1 MLILYR
7 LDGIEMTLTDE
18 ISLADA
24 AGRRVG
30 WRGWAALVVLM
41 LPVLLVSVDNTVLSF
56 ALPAIALDLAPTSTQ
71 QLWIIDAY
79 PLVLAGLLVTMGTLG
94 DRFGRR
100 RMLLIGAIGF
110 AAVSVLAA
118 YATSAALL
126 IAARAAMGVF
136 GAMLMPSTLS
146 LLRSIFTHRDQRRL
160 AIAVWASMF
169 SAGAALGP
177 IVGGLLLQ
185 HFAWGSVFLLS
196 VPVLVPLLVCAPL
209 LVPES
214 RDPHPGRIDL
224 LGILLSMLTM
234 VPVVYAIKEVAVHGL
249 GVMPVVLVLTGVAF
263 GILFVRRQLA
273 SPAPMLDMRLFRH
286 GAFSGALLVN
296 LLSVI
301 ALVGFLYFVA
311 QHLQLIVGLDPMAAG
326 LSLVPGMAAMIV
338 AGLLVVPVSRRVAPR
353 IVVPLALC
361 FSVTAYVLV
370 PLTVGAGQLWML
382 AGAFVLLGIGI
393 GAAETVSNDLVL
405 ASAPPAKAG
414 AASAVSETAYEV
426 GAVLGTTVLGGILAA
441 AYRAGIVIP
450 EGVGDAAAA
459 AARETLAG
467 AMTVAEALEPAA
479 ADALRDA
486 AAHAFDAGVGI
497 TAVIGAVLVG
507 IAAVIAAT
515 TLGEVRTAPVEK

>member
-1 MLILYR
+1 
-7 LDGIEMTLTDE
+7 MTLTEE
-18 ISLADA
+18 ITLADA
-24 AGRRVG
+24 QGKRVG
-30 WRGWAALVVLM
+30 WRGWTALVVLM

-56 ALPAIALDLAPTSTQ
+56 ALPDISLSLNPSSAQ

-100 RMLLIGAIGF
+100 RMLLIGATGF
-110 AAVSVLAA
+110 ATVSVLAA
-118 YATSAALL
+118 FAPSAAWL
-126 IAARAAMGVF
+126 IAARAGMGVF

-146 LLRSIFTHRDQRRL
+146 LLRSIFTDRDQRRL

-177 IVGGLLLQ
+177 IVGGILLE
-185 HFAWGSVFLLS
+185 HFAWGSVFLMS
-196 VPVLVPLLVCAPL
+196 VPVLVPLLVLAPL

-214 RDPHPGRIDL
+214 RDPHPGRIDPL
-224 LGILLSMLTM
+224 SIALSMLAM
-234 VPVVYAIKEVAVHGL
+234 VPFVYAIKEVAVHGFGPL
-249 GVMPVVLVLTGVAF
+249 PVILAVTGVLF

-273 SPAPMLDMRLFRH
+273 ADQPMLDMRLFSR
-286 GAFSGALLVN
+286 GTFSGALLVN

-311 QHLQLIVGLDPMAAG
+311 QHLQLIVGLSPMNAG
-326 LSLVPGMAAMIV
+326 LALVPGMVAMIIS
-338 AGLLVVPVSRRVAPR
+338 GLLVVPVARRVSAR
-353 IVVPLALC
+353 IVVPVALV
-361 FSVTAYVLV
+361 FSIVAYLLV
-370 PLTVGAGQLWML
+370 PLAVGDGAL
-382 AGAFVLLGIGI
+382 ALLIGAFTLLGIGI
-393 GAAETVSNDLVL
+393 GAAETVSNDLIL

-414 AASAVSETAYEV
+414 AASAVSETAYEL
-426 GAVLGTTVLGGILAA
+426 GAVLGTAVLGGILTA
-441 AYRAGIVIP
+441 AYRSGIVLP
-450 EGVGDAAAA
+450 AGVTGGDAD

-467 AMTVAEALEPAA
+467 AMTVADRLDPATAEAL
-479 ADALRDA
+479 RTA

-515 TLGEVRTAPVEK
+515 TLKGSRTAHVEH

>member
-1 MLILYR
+1 
-7 LDGIEMTLTDE
+7 MTLTEE
-18 ISLADA
+18 ITLADA

-56 ALPAIALDLAPTSTQ
+56 ALPDIALDLAPTSTE

-100 RMLLIGAIGF
+100 RMLLIGAVGF

-118 YATSAALL
+118 FAPSAALL
-126 IAARAAMGVF
+126 IAARAGMGVF

-177 IVGGLLLQ
+177 IVGGILLE
-185 HFAWGSVFLLS
+185 HFSWGSVFLMS
-196 VPVLVPLLVCAPL
+196 VPVLVPLLILAPL

-214 RDPHPGRIDL
+214 RDPHPGRIDPVS
-224 LGILLSMLTM
+224 IAYSMLTM
-234 VPVVYAIKEVAVHGL
+234 VPIVYAIKELAVHGP
-249 GVMPVVLVLTGVAF
+249 GWMPVALTGLGAAF
-263 GILFVRRQLA
+263 GVLFVRRQLA
-273 SPAPMLDMRLFRH
+273 SPSPMLDMRLFAR
-286 GAFSGALLVN
+286 GTFSGALLVN

-311 QHLQLIVGLDPMAAG
+311 QHLQLIVGLAPMQAG
-326 LSLVPGMAAMIV
+326 FALVPGMLAMIV

-353 IVVPLALC
+353 IVVPVALG
-361 FSVTAYVLV
+361 FSVAAYLMV
-370 PLTVGAGQLWML
+370 PIAVGGGALWML
-382 AGAFVLLGIGI
+382 VGAFTLLGVGI
-393 GAAETVSNDLVL
+393 GAAETVSNDLIL

-414 AASAVSETAYEV
+414 AASAVSETAYEL
-426 GAVLGTTVLGGILAA
+426 GAVLGTAVLGGILTA

-450 EGVGDAAAA
+450 DGVDARAAE

-467 AMTVAEALEPAA
+467 AVAASAALDPATGEAL
-479 ADALRDA
+479 RTA

-497 TAVIGAVLVG
+497 TAVLGAVLVG
-507 IAAVIAAT
+507 VAAVIAAT
-515 TLGEVRTAPVEK
+515 TLGGTRTAPAPH

>member
-1 MLILYR
+1 
-7 LDGIEMTLTDE
+7 MTLTEE
-18 ISLADA
+18 ITLADA
-24 AGRRVG
+24 QGERVG
-30 WRGWAALVVLM
+30 WRGWTALVVLM

-56 ALPAIALDLAPTSTQ
+56 ALPDISLSLNPSSAQ

-100 RMLLIGAIGF
+100 RMLLIGATGF
-110 AAVSVLAA
+110 ATVSVLAA
-118 YATSAALL
+118 FAPSAAWL
-126 IAARAAMGVF
+126 IAARAGMGVF

-146 LLRSIFTHRDQRRL
+146 LLRSIFTDRDQRRL

-177 IVGGLLLQ
+177 IVGGILLE
-185 HFAWGSVFLLS
+185 HFAWGSVFLMS
-196 VPVLVPLLVCAPL
+196 VPVLVPLLVLAPL

-214 RDPHPGRIDL
+214 RDPHPGRIDPL
-224 LGILLSMLTM
+224 SIALSMLAM
-234 VPVVYAIKEVAVHGL
+234 VPFVYAIKEVAVHGFGPL
-249 GVMPVVLVLTGVAF
+249 PVILAVTGVLF

-273 SPAPMLDMRLFRH
+273 ADQPMLDMRLFSR
-286 GAFSGALLVN
+286 GTFSGALLVN

-311 QHLQLIVGLDPMAAG
+311 QHLQLIVGLSPMNAG
-326 LSLVPGMAAMIV
+326 LALVPGMVAMIIS
-338 AGLLVVPVSRRVAPR
+338 GLLVVPVARRVSAR
-353 IVVPLALC
+353 IVVPVALV
-361 FSVTAYVLV
+361 FSIVAYLLV
-370 PLTVGAGQLWML
+370 PLAVGDGAL
-382 AGAFVLLGIGI
+382 ALLIGAFTLLGIGI
-393 GAAETVSNDLVL
+393 GAAETVSNDLIL

-414 AASAVSETAYEV
+414 AASAVSETAYEL
-426 GAVLGTTVLGGILAA
+426 GAVLGTAVLGGILTA
-441 AYRAGIVIP
+441 AYRSGIVLP
-450 EGVGDAAAA
+450 AGVTGGDAD

-467 AMTVAEALEPAA
+467 AMTVADRLDPATAEAL
-479 ADALRDA
+479 RTA

-515 TLGEVRTAPVEK
+515 TLKGSRTAHVEH

>member
-1 MLILYR
+1 
-7 LDGIEMTLTDE
+7 MTLTEE
-18 ISLADA
+18 ITLADA
-24 AGRRVG
+24 QGKRVG
-30 WRGWAALVVLM
+30 WRGWTALVVLM

-56 ALPAIALDLAPTSTQ
+56 ALPDISLSLNPSSAQ

-100 RMLLIGAIGF
+100 RMLLIGATGF
-110 AAVSVLAA
+110 ATVSVLAA
-118 YATSAALL
+118 FAPSAAWL
-126 IAARAAMGVF
+126 IAARAGMGVF

-146 LLRSIFTHRDQRRL
+146 LLRSIFTDRDQRRL

-177 IVGGLLLQ
+177 IVGGILLE
-185 HFAWGSVFLLS
+185 HFAWGSVFLMS
-196 VPVLVPLLVCAPL
+196 VPVLVPLLVLAPL

-214 RDPHPGRIDL
+214 RDPHPGRIDPL
-224 LGILLSMLTM
+224 SIALSMLAM
-234 VPVVYAIKEVAVHGL
+234 VPFVYAIKEVAVHGFGPL
-249 GVMPVVLVLTGVAF
+249 PVILAVTGVLF

-273 SPAPMLDMRLFRH
+273 ADQPMLDMRLFSR
-286 GAFSGALLVN
+286 GTFSGALLVN

-311 QHLQLIVGLDPMAAG
+311 QHLQLIVGLSPMNAG
-326 LSLVPGMAAMIV
+326 LALVPGMVAMIIS
-338 AGLLVVPVSRRVAPR
+338 GLLVVPVARRVSAR
-353 IVVPLALC
+353 IVVPVALV
-361 FSVTAYVLV
+361 FSIVAYLLV
-370 PLTVGAGQLWML
+370 PLAVGDGAL
-382 AGAFVLLGIGI
+382 ALLIGAFTLLGIGI
-393 GAAETVSNDLVL
+393 GAAETVSNDLIL

-414 AASAVSETAYEV
+414 AASAVSETAYEL
-426 GAVLGTTVLGGILAA
+426 GAVLGTAVLGGILTA
-441 AYRAGIVIP
+441 AYRSGIVLP
-450 EGVGDAAAA
+450 AGVAGGDAD

-467 AMTVAEALEPAA
+467 AMTVADRLDPATAEAL
-479 ADALRDA
+479 RTA

-515 TLGEVRTAPVEK
+515 TLKGSRTAHVEH